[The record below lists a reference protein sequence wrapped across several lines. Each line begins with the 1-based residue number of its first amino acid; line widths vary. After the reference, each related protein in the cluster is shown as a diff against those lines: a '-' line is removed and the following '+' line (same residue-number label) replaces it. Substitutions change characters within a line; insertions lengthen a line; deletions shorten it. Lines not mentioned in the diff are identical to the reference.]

1 MGGVDKPLLLA
12 PFSLRLIACVL
23 RSARD
28 RGASACRDVT
38 GTVSFLSP
46 IRNYVD
52 TLVPVAAQQ
61 DALTAARYRAFIL
74 PRLIGSLVALASF
87 PIYLV
92 LRGVPNGIEIAVFS
106 WLITP
111 IVIVYFLVR
120 TGRYETAHILSSL
133 SLSAL
138 IVLVAFFAG
147 GIGSFA
153 AIGLV
158 VVPLE
163 ATLSGSRRVVL
174 ISAAVSLAAGLMLLM
189 LGMAGLIRPNSADM
203 HAALATLAIVFA
215 LLYATGLALGAVSL
229 VRTGAQLL
237 GAEENRYQLLIG
249 NMTDVIVLCG
259 KGGSVIFA
267 SPAAEPL
274 FGIPIPELVGNELFE
289 RVHVTDRPAFLST
302 LADAARLD
310 NVRSLEF
317 RIQRNVGAGRPGQFV
332 WVEMRCKPFECVTTG
347 HEKTDQDVVAVFRDI
362 SERKTHEHVL
372 ETARLE
378 FERTS
383 ADRSRFVA
391 TIGHEL
397 RTPLNAIIGFS
408 EMLTNSAVKVSAS
421 DQVEYAKLINGS
433 GRHLL
438 SVVNS
443 MLDASKI
450 RAGHFELA
458 RERVVPGPAIESC
471 VDLLALQAREAGIE
485 LRLRLAHNLP
495 EIAADKRALIQIFIN
510 LISNAIKFTPRG
522 GCVIIDASCD
532 GPRLVVTVEDTG
544 VGIEQDDLARLG
556 EAFFQARSCH
566 DRRPDGSGLGLS
578 IVKGLVKLHDGE
590 VDIRSRVGEGTR
602 VTVRLP
608 IGQSGDRTPTEPVK
622 LVTESR
628 RDNLHV
634 SNDWV
639 KKSA

>member
-1 MGGVDKPLLLA
+1 
-12 PFSLRLIACVL
+12 
-23 RSARD
+23 
-28 RGASACRDVT
+28 VT

-52 TLVPVAAQQ
+52 ALVPAAAQQ

-74 PRLIGSLVALASF
+74 PRLMGSLAALASL
-87 PIYLV
+87 PVYLV
-92 LRGVPNGIEIAVFS
+92 LRGVPNEIEIVVFS

-111 IVIVYFLVR
+111 ILIVYFLVR

-138 IVLVAFFAG
+138 VVLVASFAG

-153 AIGLV
+153 AIWLV

-163 ATLSGSRRVVL
+163 AALSGLSRVVL
-174 ISAAVSLAAGLMLLM
+174 ISAAFSLAGALL
-189 LGMAGLIRPNSADM
+189 LLVPGMAGLIAPNSVDM
-203 HAALATLAIVFA
+203 HAALAALAIVSA
-215 LLYATGLALGAVSL
+215 LLYATGLGLGAASL
-229 VRTGAQLL
+229 VGTGAKLL

-249 NMTDVIVLCG
+249 NMTDVIIRCS

-267 SPAAEPL
+267 SPAAETL
-274 FGIPIPELVGNELFE
+274 FGIPITELVGNELFE
-289 RVHVTDRPAFLST
+289 RVHVADRPAFLAK
-302 LADAARLD
+302 LADAARSGD
-310 NVRSLEF
+310 VRSLEF
-317 RIQRNVGAGRPGQFV
+317 RIRRNVGAGRPGQFV
-332 WVEMRCKPFECVTTG
+332 WVEMRCRPFECVPAEQ
-347 HEKTDQDVVAVFRDI
+347 EKTDQDVVAVLRDI
-362 SERKTHEHVL
+362 SERKTHEDAI

-378 FERTS
+378 SERAS

-408 EMLTNSAVKVSAS
+408 EMLTNGGVKVSAS
-421 DQVEYAKLINGS
+421 AQVEYVKLINGS

-450 RAGHFELA
+450 EAGHFEVV
-458 RERVVPGPAIESC
+458 RERFVPGPAVENC

-485 LRLRLAHNLP
+485 LRLRLAQNLP
-495 EIAADKRALIQIFIN
+495 EIAADKRAFIQILIN
-510 LISNAIKFTPRG
+510 LISNALKFTPRAG
-522 GCVIIDASCD
+522 WVTIGASCE
-532 GPRLVVTVEDTG
+532 RSNLVVTVEDTG
-544 VGIEQDDLARLG
+544 VGIEQHHLARLG
-556 EAFFQARSCH
+556 EAFFQTSSCR
-566 DRRPDGSGLGLS
+566 DRRQDGAGLGLS

-608 IGQSGDRTPTEPVK
+608 IGQSSDRPPAEPAK
-622 LVTESR
+622 LVTESHR
-628 RDNLHV
+628 GNPYV

-639 KKSA
+639 KSA

>member
-1 MGGVDKPLLLA
+1 M
-12 PFSLRLIACVL
+12 
-23 RSARD
+23 
-28 RGASACRDVT
+28 T

-52 TLVPVAAQQ
+52 ALVPVSAQQ

-74 PRLIGSLVALASF
+74 PRLMGSLAALASL
-87 PIYLV
+87 PVYLV
-92 LRGVPNGIEIAVFS
+92 LRGVPNETEIVVFS

-111 IVIVYFLVR
+111 ILIVYFLVR

-138 IVLVAFFAG
+138 VVLVAFFAG

-153 AIGLV
+153 AIWLV
-158 VVPLE
+158 MVPLE

-174 ISAAVSLAAGLMLLM
+174 ISAALSMAVGLLLLM
-189 LGMAGLIRPNSADM
+189 LGMTGLIRPTSADT
-203 HAALATLAIVFA
+203 HAALAALAIVAA
-215 LLYATGLALGAVSL
+215 LLYATALALGAVSL
-229 VRTGAQLL
+229 IRASAQLL

-249 NMTDVIVLCG
+249 NMTDVIVRCS

-267 SPAAEPL
+267 SPAVEPL
-274 FGIPIPELVGNELFE
+274 FGTRISELIGIELFE
-289 RVHVTDRPAFLST
+289 RVHVADRPAFLAT
-302 LADAARLD
+302 LADAVSSND
-310 NVRSLEF
+310 VRSLEF

-332 WVEMRCKPFECVTTG
+332 WVEMRCRPFECVPVG
-347 HEKTDQDVVAVFRDI
+347 HEKTNQDVVAVLRDI
-362 SERKTHEHVL
+362 SERMTHEDAL

-378 FERTS
+378 SERAS
-383 ADRSRFVA
+383 AGRSRFVA

-408 EMLTNSAVKVSAS
+408 EILTNSAVKISAP

-438 SVVNS
+438 SIVDS

-450 RAGHFELA
+450 EAGHFEIA
-458 RERVVPGPAIESC
+458 RERFMPGPAIENC
-471 VDLLALQAREAGIE
+471 VDLLALRAREAGIE
-485 LRLRLAHNLP
+485 LRLRLAQNLP
-495 EIAADKRALIQIFIN
+495 ELAADKRAFSQILIN
-510 LISNAIKFTPRG
+510 LISNAVKFTPRG
-522 GCVIIDASCD
+522 GCVTIGASCD
-532 GPRLVVTVEDTG
+532 GSNLLATVEDTG
-544 VGIEQDDLARLG
+544 VGIEQPDLARLG
-556 EAFFQARSCH
+556 EAFFQTSSCH
-566 DRRPDGSGLGLS
+566 DRRHEGAGLGLS
-578 IVKGLVKLHDGE
+578 IVKGLVKLHDGD
-590 VDIRSRVGEGTR
+590 VDIRSRIGEGTR

-608 IGQSGDRTPTEPVK
+608 IGQSGERTPTEPVK
-622 LVTESR
+622 LVTESHR
-628 RDNLHV
+628 GNPYG

>member
-1 MGGVDKPLLLA
+1 
-12 PFSLRLIACVL
+12 
-23 RSARD
+23 
-28 RGASACRDVT
+28 VT
-38 GTVSFLSP
+38 GTVSFFSP

-52 TLVPVAAQQ
+52 ALLPVAAQQ

-74 PRLIGSLVALASF
+74 PRLMGSLAALASL
-87 PIYLV
+87 PVYLI
-92 LRGVPNGIEIAVFS
+92 LRGVPNEVEIVVFS

-111 IVIVYFLVR
+111 ILIVYFLVR

-138 IVLVAFFAG
+138 VVLVAFFAG

-153 AIGLV
+153 AIWLV

-163 ATLSGSRRVVL
+163 AALSGSRRVVL
-174 ISAAVSLAAGLMLLM
+174 ISAALSMAAGLLLLM
-189 LGMAGLIRPNSADM
+189 LGTTGLTRPTSADT
-203 HAALATLAIVFA
+203 HAALAALAILSA

-249 NMTDVIVLCG
+249 NMTDVIVRCS
-259 KGGSVIFA
+259 KSSSVIFA
-267 SPAAEPL
+267 SPSAEPL
-274 FGIPIPELVGNELFE
+274 FGTPITKLIGGELFE
-289 RVHVTDRPAFLST
+289 RVHVADRPAFLAT
-302 LADAARLD
+302 LADAACSDDL
-310 NVRSLEF
+310 RSLEF

-332 WVEMRCKPFECVTTG
+332 WVEMRCRPFECVPVG
-347 HEKTDQDVVAVFRDI
+347 HEKTDQDVVAVLRDI
-362 SERKTHEHVL
+362 SERMTREDAL

-378 FERTS
+378 SERAS
-383 ADRSRFVA
+383 AGTSRFVA

-408 EMLTNSAVKVSAS
+408 ELLTNSAVKISAS

-438 SVVNS
+438 SIVNS

-450 RAGHFELA
+450 EAGHLEVA
-458 RERVVPGPAIESC
+458 REKLAPGPAIENC

-485 LRLRLAHNLP
+485 LRLRLDQNLP
-495 EIAADKRALIQIFIN
+495 ELAADKRAFSQILIN
-510 LISNAIKFTPRG
+510 LISNAVKFTPRA
-522 GCVIIDASCD
+522 GCVTIGASCD
-532 GPRLVVTVEDTG
+532 GSNLLVTIEDTG
-544 VGIEQDDLARLG
+544 IGIEQHDLARLG
-556 EAFFQARSCH
+556 EAFFQTSSCH
-566 DRRPDGSGLGLS
+566 DRRHDGAGLGLS

-608 IGQSGDRTPTEPVK
+608 IGQSGERTPTDSVK
-622 LVTESR
+622 LVTESHR
-628 RDNLHV
+628 GNPYG